1 MNNSIQFNSK
11 MGLLKHVSQLNNWIA
26 HVNIMFKK
34 LQQIEI
40 NKERDIKQ
48 DIITIYIV
56 KNTLVK
62 TQ

>member
-1 MNNSIQFNSK
+1 

-34 LQQIEI
+34 LHQIEI